1 MLEIIV
7 LLIFIALI
15 VCNKL
20 IIKQVG
26 RPSLVIPGVCF
37 DEDEDDEDDIPG
49 INDDDDEDDEDD
61 EDDVPGIND
70 DEDDVPGI
78 DDSGGKELP

>member
-26 RPSLVIPGVCF
+26 PTLLIPGVCF
-37 DEDEDDEDDIPG
+37 EDE
-49 INDDDDEDDEDD
+49 DDDDEDDEDD
-61 EDDVPGIND
+61 DDEEDDGPVVNNLIAT
-70 DEDDVPGI
+70 
-78 DDSGGKELP
+78 GK